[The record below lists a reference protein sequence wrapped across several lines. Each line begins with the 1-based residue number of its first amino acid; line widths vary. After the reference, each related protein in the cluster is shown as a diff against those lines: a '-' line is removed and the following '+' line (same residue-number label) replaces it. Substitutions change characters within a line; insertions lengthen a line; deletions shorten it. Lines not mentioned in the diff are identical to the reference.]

1 MSAQLAQ
8 IQKCPFLVIIP
19 EGIKEAD
26 PKTVKATIKV
36 IFDSEEAVTTNVTA
50 TKAFSDLPININGLS
65 EGYSLYL
72 PGSPGGKTS
81 LTVTGTNEEIE
92 KIVESNFQLSLDA
105 ANLTEG
111 EQEVEIQV
119 SGPENVEWTIPNKK
133 TRIIV
138 QAKKA
143 NDEEIET
150 PQNE

>member
-1 MSAQLAQ
+1 M
-8 IQKCPFLVIIP
+8 
-19 EGIKEAD
+19 
-26 PKTVKATIKV
+26 
-36 IFDSEEAVTTNVTA
+36 
-50 TKAFSDLPININGLS
+50 
-65 EGYSLYL
+65 
-72 PGSPGGKTS
+72 
-81 LTVTGTNEEIE
+81 
-92 KIVESNFQLSLDA
+92 ESNFQLSLNA